1 MEHLAQKRVAPTITC
16 SRSAGFT
23 AFMLITPRSADEES
37 DDDAPFRQT
46 YANLLMSEQI
56 CR

>member
-1 MEHLAQKRVAPTITC
+1 
-16 SRSAGFT
+16 
-23 AFMLITPRSADEES
+23 MLITPRSADEES